1 MSGYAR
7 FTERGEPDT
16 AWYSP
21 SVRDRS
27 GHERIPSRVK
37 LGLCAH
43 PCLAW
48 LLAATLAGLSWLAIG
63 HWIRGG

>member
-1 MSGYAR
+1 MSRYAR

-16 AWYSP
+16 ARYSP

-27 GHERIPSRVK
+27 GQWRLSSRVK
-37 LGLCAH
+37 LGPCAH
-43 PCLAW
+43 PRFTW
-48 LLAATLAGLSWLAIG
+48 LLAATTAGLGWLAVG